1 MAAAAAVGSS
11 RAMDLAGGS
20 GGLERSV
27 SVEWSLA
34 VSCWCALAL
43 RCCAVVGMERWLI
56 QGFVC
61 TLHMLPRASLI
72 LYNRGGMARCGVRQF
87 NNRD

>member
-11 RAMDLAGGS
+11 RAMDLA

-43 RCCAVVGMERWLI
+43 LCCRWNGTLADP
-56 QGFVC
+56 GFCMYAAHAAACV
-61 TLHMLPRASLI
+61 I
-72 LYNRGGMARCGVRQF
+72 NF
-87 NNRD
+87 I